1 MTAARHAIIASIV
14 LAPLL
19 ALPAEGLGQGRG
31 GRGGPAPTAMAAAPA
46 DFTGYWV
53 AVISEDWRWRMITP
67 PLGDFAN
74 IPLNAEG
81 RRIGE
86 MWDPAEVEAVGEA
99 CRAYAAPA
107 IMREPGRLLISWQDD
122 STLKMETDAGM
133 QTRLFHFGGEPP
145 AGGGPLDWQGDTRAR
160 WEGGAG
166 RLGSGGIGLGVSR
179 TAGSDGRALVA
190 TTTRIRPGYLRKNG
204 VPFSDQAVVQEYFN
218 RFSVP
223 FDDTEWF
230 MVTTVVIDP
239 VYLNQPWVTTSH
251 FKREPDG
258 SSWNPQPCRA
268 R

>member
-1 MTAARHAIIASIV
+1 MTAVRHAIISSIV
-14 LAPLL
+14 LALLL
-19 ALPAEGLGQGRG
+19 ALPAEGFGQGRR
-31 GRGGPAPTAMAAAPA
+31 GRRGPPPTAMAAAPV

-53 AVISEDWRWRMITP
+53 AVVSEDWRWRMITP

-86 MWDPAEVEAVGEA
+86 MWDPAEVEAAGEA

-107 IMREPGRLLISWQDD
+107 IMREPGRLLLSWEDD
-122 STLKMETDAGM
+122 RTLKMENRCRT
-133 QTRLFHFGGEPP
+133 QTRLFHFGGKPP
-145 AGGGPLDWQGDTRAR
+145 AGSEPLDWQGYTTAA

-166 RLGSGGIGLGVSR
+166 RVGNGIGLGTTR
-179 TAGSDGRALVA
+179 TAGDGRALVA
-190 TTTRIRPGYLRKNG
+190 TTTHVRPGYLRKNG
-204 VPFSDQAVVQEYFN
+204 VPFSDQVVVQEYFN
-218 RFSVP
+218 RFSVA

-230 MVTTVVIDP
+230 MVTTIVIDP

-251 FKREPDG
+251 FKREADG
-258 SSWNPQPCRA
+258 SNWNPQPCRA